1 LLADPSALTLP
12 PRQRE
17 LARLASLLAE
27 TPWAVRDADLERLR
41 AAGLRDEAIVQ
52 AVTIVGIFSHLTRMA
67 DATGI
72 ELDYESP
79 LPRLQVDRN
88 RGPVPRPDPARWPVP
103 PAAPRLPLALRPNTA
118 EAMAQWRLYIAQPGA
133 GLSAHERA
141 VVARAAAYQL
151 CDARG
156 LAAWGDAR
164 PETPREQALAAFA
177 EKLTLTPWRMTAADL
192 APLGNLQG
200 GGLDDRGILAVV
212 ALVGFQ
218 NMDSRVR
225 LALALE

>member
-1 LLADPSALTLP
+1 MLADPAGLTLP

-27 TPWAVRDADLERLR
+27 TPWALRDADLERPR
-41 AAGLRDEAIVQ
+41 AAGLSDEGVVQ
-52 AVTIVGIFSHLTRMA
+52 AVTIVGIFSHLTRVA

-79 LPRLQVDRN
+79 LPRLQVDRS
-88 RGPVPRPDPARWPVP
+88 REPAPRPDPADWPAP
-103 PAAPRLPLALRPNTA
+103 PAAPRLPLSLRPATA
-118 EAMAQWRLYIAQPGA
+118 EAMSQWRRYVAQPGA
-133 GLSAHERA
+133 GLSARDRA
-141 VVARAAAYQL
+141 VIARAAAYRL

-156 LAAWGDAR
+156 LAAWDDAR
-164 PETPREQALAAFA
+164 PETPREQTLAAFA
-177 EKLTLTPWRMTAADL
+177 EKLTLTPWRMSAADL
-192 APLGNLQG
+192 AELRGLEG
-200 GGLDDRGILAVV
+200 GGLDDRGCLAAA

-225 LALALE
+225 LALG